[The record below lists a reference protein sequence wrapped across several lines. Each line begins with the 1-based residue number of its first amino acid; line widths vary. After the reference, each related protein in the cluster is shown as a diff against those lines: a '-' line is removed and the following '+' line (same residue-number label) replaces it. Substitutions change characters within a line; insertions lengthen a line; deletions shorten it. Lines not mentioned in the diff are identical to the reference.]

1 MAEKKDVPL
10 MGRVVNGGTRT
21 GGTVAVRD
29 DILPTPYNECQSADI
44 NVQSPA
50 LLLPASCGKR
60 AFHPLVAHSVCIVC
74 FVHDWQFLPA
84 LCRGHAHCGIMFAA

>member
-29 DILPTPYNECQSADI
+29 DILPTPYNEYQSADFD
-44 NVQSPA
+44 VQSSA

-84 LCRGHAHCGIMFAA
+84 LC